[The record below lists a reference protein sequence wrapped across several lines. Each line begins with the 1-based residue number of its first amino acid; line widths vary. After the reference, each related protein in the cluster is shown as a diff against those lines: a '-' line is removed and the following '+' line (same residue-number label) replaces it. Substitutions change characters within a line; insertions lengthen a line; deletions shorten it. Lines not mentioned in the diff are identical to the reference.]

1 MVITSE
7 MVKNLRDLTGAGMM
21 ECKKALTESNGDIE
35 RAKQILRARGAAV
48 AEKRAGRETKQ
59 GVVEAY
65 IHAGGRIGAMVELNC
80 ETDFVAR
87 TPEFKQVARDIAMQ
101 IAAMNPVVVSRED
114 LPEEFKAKQ
123 LQLFREEALAE
134 GKPPQVVD
142 KIAEGKMEKYYQEI
156 VLLEQAFIK
165 DPQVMIKDLINE
177 ITAKTGESISI
188 RRFQRFEL
196 GVDGNK

>member
-1 MVITSE
+1 
-7 MVKNLRDLTGAGMM
+7 
-21 ECKKALTESNGDIE
+21 
-35 RAKQILRARGAAV
+35 
-48 AEKRAGRETKQ
+48 
-59 GVVEAY
+59 
-65 IHAGGRIGAMVELNC
+65 
-80 ETDFVAR
+80 
-87 TPEFKQVARDIAMQ
+87 
-101 IAAMNPVVVSRED
+101 
-114 LPEEFKAKQ
+114 
-123 LQLFREEALAE
+123 LFREEALAE

-196 GVDGNK
+196 GIDGNK